1 MDWKIAN
8 AKSQFSELISLA
20 VKEPQIVCNRQNP
33 VAVVLSYEEYN
44 RLKDLDVVLHRRPK
58 WAKFAEYSIQLVD
71 KKNLPEI
78 ELPSRSDRRDFL
90 F

>member
-1 MDWKIAN
+1 MDWKISN

>member
-20 VKEPQIVCNRQNP
+20 EKEPQIVCNRQNP

-44 RLKDLDVVLHRRPK
+44 RLKGLDILIHRRPK
-58 WAKFAEYSIQLVD
+58 WAKFTEYSIQLVD
-71 KKNLPEI
+71 KKNLSEI
-78 ELPSRSDRRDFL
+78 ELPSRSDRRDSF